1 MHAMSIPL
9 RKRKCPQDIVL
20 TALLRLSALFIE
32 IETVEV
38 GLPEFVVQSTR
49 ILAVSVTPAF

>member
-1 MHAMSIPL
+1 M